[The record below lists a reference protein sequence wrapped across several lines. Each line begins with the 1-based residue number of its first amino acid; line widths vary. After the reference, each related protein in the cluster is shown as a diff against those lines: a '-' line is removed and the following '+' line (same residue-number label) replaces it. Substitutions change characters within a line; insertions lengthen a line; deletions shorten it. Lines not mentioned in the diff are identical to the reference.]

1 MPTILNESPC
11 RNDYTGLLGLL
22 SGNYLKYLTILN
34 VNDVN
39 EPTYVV
45 IEQYNERPLI
55 HVS

>member
-1 MPTILNESPC
+1 MPTIINESPY
-11 RNDYTGLLGLL
+11 RNDYTWLIGLL
-22 SGNYLKYLTILN
+22 SGTSSEYLPILN